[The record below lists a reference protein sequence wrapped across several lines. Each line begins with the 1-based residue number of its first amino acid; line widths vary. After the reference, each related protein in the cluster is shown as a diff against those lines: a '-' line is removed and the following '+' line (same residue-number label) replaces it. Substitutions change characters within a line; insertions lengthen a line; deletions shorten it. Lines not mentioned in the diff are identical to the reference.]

1 MNTIGIIGYGR
12 FGKVLANILQKGFSL
27 RIHDIEEKESTSN
40 INILTLE
47 KVLEE
52 KIIFVAVPIHQFE
65 KLIQKISKII
75 DNDRTIIDVCSVKI
89 HTSRVMLKYLP
100 KNIGIISTHPMFGPD
115 SILTNQKLKMMMHK
129 TRDCYNQ
136 YPFWKKYFNDQ
147 NINVIDMSPEEHDK
161 LAANTQ
167 GITHFLGRTLKE
179 FGISKTN
186 LDTQGFRDLLNL
198 VEQTCNDSWQL
209 YSDLQ
214 SYNPYT
220 KNTIRRLK
228 ESFEKV
234 KNDSEGV

>member
-1 MNTIGIIGYGR
+1 MT
-12 FGKVLANILQKGFSL
+12 
-27 RIHDIEEKESTSN
+27 
-40 INILTLE
+40 
-47 KVLEE
+47 
-52 KIIFVAVPIHQFE
+52 
-65 KLIQKISKII
+65 
-75 DNDRTIIDVCSVKI
+75 
-89 HTSRVMLKYLP
+89 
-100 KNIGIISTHPMFGPD
+100 
-115 SILTNQKLKMMMHK
+115 
-129 TRDCYNQ
+129 
-136 YPFWKKYFNDQ
+136 
-147 NINVIDMSPEEHDK
+147 PEEHDK

-220 KNTIRRLK
+220 KSTIRRLK

>member
-1 MNTIGIIGYGR
+1 
-12 FGKVLANILQKGFSL
+12 
-27 RIHDIEEKESTSN
+27 
-40 INILTLE
+40 
-47 KVLEE
+47 
-52 KIIFVAVPIHQFE
+52 
-65 KLIQKISKII
+65 
-75 DNDRTIIDVCSVKI
+75 
-89 HTSRVMLKYLP
+89 
-100 KNIGIISTHPMFGPD
+100 
-115 SILTNQKLKMMMHK
+115 
-129 TRDCYNQ
+129 
-136 YPFWKKYFNDQ
+136 
-147 NINVIDMSPEEHDK
+147 
-161 LAANTQ
+161 
-167 GITHFLGRTLKE
+167 LKE